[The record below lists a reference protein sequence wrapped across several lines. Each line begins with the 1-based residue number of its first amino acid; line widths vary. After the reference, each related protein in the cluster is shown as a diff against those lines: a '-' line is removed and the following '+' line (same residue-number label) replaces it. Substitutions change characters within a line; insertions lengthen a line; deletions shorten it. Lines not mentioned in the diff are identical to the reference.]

1 MFCHKCGTK
10 VADDASFCHNCGTKI
25 VQEDTVQK
33 PLEVIPANDEPK
45 YTSTAEPLP
54 QPSAAPVQTISRDNF
69 PTDSGND
76 FKTFVDNHVRSTTQF
91 QSADDLFQNSKP
103 LTFIWVCIG
112 IPSVGG
118 LVLGGPVG
126 LLIFG
131 ALFGYAAVFITS
143 GIIRG
148 RYSAK
153 FSGKFDGNINP
164 DEFLLFLNGHLRQL
178 SPYFHDCGYLDQRGG
193 LIATIG
199 TAVSNALKEVNL
211 CCECG
216 PKKKSLATICIRPD
230 ATNPDSGRMQYIVGA
245 IRNGFLIDGRAAGF
259 LGHTCLFKTAPIMQA
274 AMEYYLKI
282 YKVEGASK
290 DVLS

>member
-10 VADDASFCHNCGTKI
+10 VADDAGFCHNCGVKVVRDSI
-25 VQEDTVQK
+25 ISE
-33 PLEVIPANDEPK
+33 PLNASPANK
-45 YTSTAEPLP
+45 MSTSTAEPSV
-54 QPSAAPVQTISRDNF
+54 QKSAEAVQTMDLDNK
-69 PTDSGND
+69 SINIGND
-76 FKTFVDNHVRSTTQF
+76 FKVFVDNHVRSTTQF

-103 LTFIWVCIG
+103 LTFIWVCIA
-112 IPSVGG
+112 IPAVGG
-118 LVLGGPVG
+118 LILGGPVG

-153 FSGKFDGNINP
+153 FSGKFDGNIDP

-178 SPYFHDCGYLDQRGG
+178 SPYFHNCGYLDQRGG
-193 LIATIG
+193 LITTIG

-216 PKKKSLATICIRPD
+216 SKKKSLATICIRPD
-230 ATNPDSGRMQYIVGA
+230 GTNPDSGRMQYIVGA

-259 LGHTCLFKTAPIMQA
+259 LGHACLFKTAPIMQA
-274 AMEYYLKI
+274 TMEYYLKI